1 MDERKPLLY
10 GFFFGRTPLISLSP
24 KKTWE
29 GFIGGML
36 VTLAVSPFAAAW
48 LQQYQWLVCPS
59 SGPLRWAGGRGL
71 HSLPFP
77 LNLSLPCP
85 FPLN

>member
-1 MDERKPLLY
+1 
-10 GFFFGRTPLISLSP
+10 
-24 KKTWE
+24 
-29 GFIGGML
+29 ML